1 MLIGKAVG
9 TQIREGF
16 SVLSIGKAL
25 GFYLGCESYSF
36 SCCCLI
42 RKALGLSSL
51 IYSVL
56 FSFLGF
62 FMLWF
67 YSEVYCGSI
76 LGSLLLMLIGKAV
89 GTQIRV
95 SFSVLSIRK
104 ALGSQIDRVSS
115 SFYSQSSGSSEVMV
129 FLFLFLML
137 LLIRKALWLFQK
149 ALGCFI
155 SDSVTH
161 GYREG
166 CC

>member
-1 MLIGKAVG
+1 MGVSSSLVLGLSGSCEVMVFLSRFSMLLVLRRLLSVEVFLLRFYSRFLFLMVIGKAVAN
-9 TQIREGF
+9 REGH
-16 SVLSIGKAL
+16 L
-25 GFYLGCESYSF
+25 
-36 SCCCLI
+36 
-42 RKALGLSSL
+42 
-51 IYSVL
+51 
-56 FSFLGF
+56 
-62 FMLWF
+62 
-67 YSEVYCGSI
+67 
-76 LGSLLLMLIGKAV
+76 